1 MGWVMAGLGFHGL
14 DMPKFIRPM
23 THPSSGPPRPS
34 PFPARPIGLGQGSAM
49 GWWAEPKP
57 MRTIVNMNEPIFSNL
72 RWISFTPN
80 EEKCDSRRT
89 PHVTSS
95 NVTGL
100 I

>member
-23 THPSSGPPRPS
+23 THPSSGPPQPS

-57 MRTIVNMNEPIFSNL
+57 MRTIDLYIQHRGENSHHARSGRGMDLLEMEL
-72 RWISFTPN
+72 LCT
-80 EEKCDSRRT
+80 EC
-89 PHVTSS
+89 
-95 NVTGL
+95 
-100 I
+100 

>member
-57 MRTIVNMNEPIFSNL
+57 MRTIVYI
-72 RWISFTPN
+72 
-80 EEKCDSRRT
+80 
-89 PHVTSS
+89 VTDQE
-95 NVTGL
+95 L
-100 I
+100 QMFKMIY

>member
-23 THPSSGPPRPS
+23 THPSSGPPQPS

-57 MRTIVNMNEPIFSNL
+57 MRTIDETSGKPATVTVTCQCKVPP
-72 RWISFTPN
+72 T
-80 EEKCDSRRT
+80 CRRK
-89 PHVTSS
+89 
-95 NVTGL
+95 
-100 I
+100 

>member
-23 THPSSGPPRPS
+23 THPSSGPPQPS

-57 MRTIVNMNEPIFSNL
+57 MRTIIV
-72 RWISFTPN
+72 RG
-80 EEKCDSRRT
+80 RR
-89 PHVTSS
+89 
-95 NVTGL
+95 GL
-100 I
+100 YIYMHK

>member
-23 THPSSGPPRPS
+23 THPSSGPPQPS

-57 MRTIVNMNEPIFSNL
+57 MRTIVMTELQRFPRSNSADVNGAGAKI
-72 RWISFTPN
+72 RC
-80 EEKCDSRRT
+80 CDEVS
-89 PHVTSS
+89 
-95 NVTGL
+95 
-100 I
+100 

>member
-23 THPSSGPPRPS
+23 THPSSGPPQPS

-57 MRTIVNMNEPIFSNL
+57 MRTIMKTERAIDRMWYL
-72 RWISFTPN
+72 RY
-80 EEKCDSRRT
+80 
-89 PHVTSS
+89 
-95 NVTGL
+95 
-100 I
+100 

>member
-23 THPSSGPPRPS
+23 THPSSGPPQPS

-57 MRTIVNMNEPIFSNL
+57 MRTIVVLNL
-72 RWISFTPN
+72 SLISEGEFITVVVL
-80 EEKCDSRRT
+80 SRSWL
-89 PHVTSS
+89 VTRRVSIDA
-95 NVTGL
+95 L
-100 I
+100 

>member
-23 THPSSGPPRPS
+23 THPSSGPPQPS

-57 MRTIVNMNEPIFSNL
+57 MRTIL
-72 RWISFTPN
+72 GTTT
-80 EEKCDSRRT
+80 SRVASQT
-89 PHVTSS
+89 YTTLLPYPLLSE
-95 NVTGL
+95 
-100 I
+100 

>member
-23 THPSSGPPRPS
+23 THPSSGPPQPS

-57 MRTIVNMNEPIFSNL
+57 MRTICLVQRDSNAAENIEGK
-72 RWISFTPN
+72 ISVFAY
-80 EEKCDSRRT
+80 
-89 PHVTSS
+89 
-95 NVTGL
+95 
-100 I
+100 

>member
-23 THPSSGPPRPS
+23 THPSSGPPQPS

-57 MRTIVNMNEPIFSNL
+57 MRTIIVSEMSL
-72 RWISFTPN
+72 
-80 EEKCDSRRT
+80 
-89 PHVTSS
+89 
-95 NVTGL
+95 L
-100 I
+100 IKHNPAIDTVYMMPR